1 MTYQN
6 LWNRAKAILRGK
18 FIVMSAYIKRTE
30 RSELN
35 YLMLHLK
42 LLEKQDQAKLK
53 SNRRRQI
60 TKIRAKINEI
70 ENKKTIQIINETKSW
85 FTEKTNKIDK
95 PLTNLTKMRKEKTQ
109 IRKIRNTEG
118 EITTKS
124 RESSETSLRTYI
136 PINLKILKKWAKFWI
151 LMIIQN

>member
-109 IRKIRNTEG
+109 ISKIRNTKG
-118 EITTKS
+118 EITTNTKEIQGII
-124 RESSETSLRTYI
+124 RDYFE
-136 PINLKILKKWAKFWI
+136 NLIFNKFVFSKY
-151 LMIIQN
+151 L